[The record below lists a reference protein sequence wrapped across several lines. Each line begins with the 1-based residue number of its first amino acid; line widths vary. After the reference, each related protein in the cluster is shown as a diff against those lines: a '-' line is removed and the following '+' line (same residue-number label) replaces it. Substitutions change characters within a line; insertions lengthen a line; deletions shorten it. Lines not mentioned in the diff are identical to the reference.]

1 MSYGSVKQNVG
12 FCCCCCGD
20 EEQKKV
26 LALAIFNVVN
36 LTTDVPPIRHAMFDS
51 N

>member
-1 MSYGSVKQNVG
+1 MSYGSAKQNVG
-12 FCCCCCGD
+12 FCCCCGD

-36 LTTDVPPIRHAMFDS
+36 LTTDVPPIRNATFDS